1 MSNEITRQELITKIR
16 EHARFVLV
24 EALPPAS
31 YEAGHLPGAI
41 NLPLDAIQSSA
52 AVLAPE
58 KDAEIIVYCSGPTC
72 QNSHVA
78 ARKLTSLGYERVR
91 VFSGGKAEWT
101 QAGHP
106 LVTATAAPIA
116 ANG

>member
-1 MSNEITRQELITKIR
+1 MSNEITRQELIEKIR

-24 EALPPAS
+24 EALPPAY

-41 NLPLDAIQSSA
+41 NLPLDAIQSNTDLLPS
-52 AVLAPE
+52 E
-58 KDAEIIVYCSGPTC
+58 KETEIVVYCAGPTC

-78 ARKLTSLGYERVR
+78 ARKLASLGYTQVR
-91 VFSGGKAEWT
+91 VFTGGKAEWT
-101 QAGHP
+101 ETGNAV
-106 LVTATAAPIA
+106 VTAAARPLA